1 MLTTIVAGAFV
12 LGVVVLVHEFGHF
25 IVAKMGGIYVKTFSI
40 GFGKKLLRRRQGETE
55 YVISI
60 LPFGG
65 YVKFAGETEYYRD
78 EEGGARTIEDMD
90 SGDEVP
96 DSEIPRERYFT
107 TKSKW
112 IRAAV
117 LFAGPFMNYV
127 AAIVIYVGLLFFD
140 GVMVSPTRTLGSI
153 TEGGPA
159 AAAGLHVGDEIV
171 AIDGKAVHH
180 WAEVTQ
186 PFVDDPHVQRMLTV
200 KRGSQTLE
208 IPFTPV
214 VDGDD
219 RIDLGFDAHLPPK
232 IGRVQKHQAAWKA
245 GIRTGA
251 VIEAIND
258 TLVTSFDDVRRIVNA
273 HPGDPL
279 YVRWS
284 QGSEVKADTI
294 IPESA
299 QRLKPGSESEFVT
312 VGLIGIGPDAIRLRE
327 SFTESVSH
335 GFEWANVTIAQI
347 VVYLGKL
354 VTGQMSVKTLGGPI
368 LITKMAGDTANW
380 GFDSLL
386 VFLAFFNINLCI
398 FNLIPLMPFDGGH
411 LAILGIEGITR
422 RPLPRRL
429 REWLTQ
435 AGFILIILLMLFVV
449 TLDLTRCSGASPF

>member
-40 GFGKKLLRRRQGETE
+40 GFGKKLLRRRHGETE
-55 YVISI
+55 YVISV

-78 EEGGARTIEDMD
+78 EEGAAPTIEDMD

-96 DSEIPRERYFT
+96 DSEIPRDRYFT
-107 TKSKW
+107 TKPKW

-127 AAIVIYVGLLFFD
+127 AAILIYIGLLYFS
-140 GVMVSPTRTLGSI
+140 GVMVSPTRTLGVI

-159 AAAGLHVGDEIV
+159 AAAGLVAGDEIV
-171 AIDGKAVHH
+171 AIDGEAVHH
-180 WAEVTQ
+180 WGEVTA
-186 PFVDDPHVQRMLTV
+186 PFVADPAARRVLSVR
-200 KRGSQTLE
+200 RGDQTLD
-208 IPFTPV
+208 IPFTPI
-214 VDGDD
+214 VDEDN

-232 IGRVQKHQAAWKA
+232 IGRVQKQEPAWKA
-245 GIRTGA
+245 GIRSGA

-258 TLVTSFDDVRRIVNA
+258 TLVTSFDDVRRIVHAN
-273 HPGDPL
+273 PGKPL
-279 YVRWS
+279 YFRWS

-299 QRLKPGSESEFVT
+299 ERLKPGTDSEFVT
-312 VGLIGIGPDAIRLRE
+312 LGLIGIGPDTIRLRE
-327 SFTESVSH
+327 GFTEAISH
-335 GFEWANVTIAQI
+335 GFAWANGTIAQI

-354 VTGQMSVKTLGGPI
+354 LTGQMSVKTLGGPI
-368 LITKMAGDTANW
+368 LITQMAGDTANW

-411 LAILGIEGITR
+411 LAILGIEGVTR
-422 RPLPRRL
+422 RPLPRRI

-449 TLDLTRCSGASPF
+449 TLDLTRCSGASLF

>member
-1 MLTTIVAGAFV
+1 MLTIIVAGAFV
-12 LGVVVLVHEFGHF
+12 LGAVVLVHEFGHF
-25 IVAKMGGIYVKTFSI
+25 IVAKLGGIYVKTFSI
-40 GFGKKLLRRRQGETE
+40 GFGKKLLRRRHGETE
-55 YVISI
+55 YVLSV

-78 EEGGARTIEDMD
+78 EEGGAQTIEDMD

-107 TKSKW
+107 TKPKW

-127 AAIVIYVGLLFFD
+127 TAIVIYVGLLYFS
-140 GVMVSPTRTLGSI
+140 GVMVSPTRTLGVV

-159 AAAGLHVGDEIV
+159 ATAGLEVGDEIV
-171 AIDGKAVHH
+171 AIDGEPVHH
-180 WAEVTQ
+180 WGEVVD
-186 PFVDDPHVQRMLTV
+186 PFVADPGSTRALTV
-200 KRGSQTLE
+200 LRGEQTLE
-208 IPFTPV
+208 IALTPT
-214 VDGDD
+214 VDEEQ
-219 RIDLGFDAHLPPK
+219 RIDIGFDAHLPPK
-232 IGRVQKHQAAWKA
+232 IGRVQKNKPAWKA
-245 GIRTGA
+245 GIRSGA

-273 HPGDPL
+273 NPGEPL
-279 YVRWS
+279 YFRWA

-299 QRLKPGSESEFVT
+299 ERLKPGTDNEFVT
-312 VGLIGIGPDAIRLRE
+312 LGLIGIGPDTIRLKE
-327 SFTESVSH
+327 GFAEALAH
-335 GFEWANVTIAQI
+335 GFEWANLTTKKI
-347 VVYLGKL
+347 VVLLGKL
-354 VTGQMSVKTLGGPI
+354 FTGQMSVKTLGGPI
-368 LITKMAGDTANW
+368 LIAQMAGDTASW

-422 RPLPRRL
+422 RQLPRRI
-429 REWLTQ
+429 REWVTQ
-435 AGFILIILLMLFVV
+435 AGFILVILLMLFVV
-449 TLDLTRCSGASPF
+449 TLDLTRCSGASLF